1 MGKFPVKEINNYYLV
16 PNLGIGG
23 AAIRKDHG
31 GILLDTGYII
41 WNTTKGELHPPRS
54 FMNYSKAY
62 VKATRSNVQRDLGEG
77 QLAGQLLQEY
87 ETLKLLAAHNCRLNK
102 EVLQMQRWM
111 LTAMTDTSDQYLFHQ
126 PGRKVTRIGEAFL
139 LHRCK
144 PITDYQVHWNQSHNG
159 TCYSAFPVTSTS
171 FQGIQFL
178 ELG

>member
-1 MGKFPVKEINNYYLV
+1 
-16 PNLGIGG
+16 
-23 AAIRKDHG
+23 
-31 GILLDTGYII
+31 
-41 WNTTKGELHPPRS
+41 
-54 FMNYSKAY
+54 MNYSKAY
-62 VKATRSNVQRDLGEG
+62 VKATRSNVQPDLGEG

-87 ETLKLLAAHNCRLNK
+87 ETLRLLAAHNCRLNK

-111 LTAMTDTSDQYLFHQ
+111 LTAMTDTSEQYLFHQ

-144 PITDYQVHWNQSHNG
+144 PITDYQVHWNQSHDG

-178 ELG
+178 ELGRRNIGRHANKISCDGKDNDTYIADKDNNIWHKHKNTFRKIT